1 MLSMRIHPT
10 MRRAA
15 RFGIVAAIA
24 ASALLMP
31 TVSASAKTLDLVG
44 TIDCGVRSGKR
55 CEFGDKLI
63 LHTKDISGVEQ
74 AVELDV
80 SWIKKEDLEG
90 LEQDDYLR
98 FEVEEK
104 PGGGYQVL
112 RIVSPDERT
121 QQEEEDDSE
130 NDYDEEEP
138 R

>member
-1 MLSMRIHPT
+1 MRAMIVS
-10 MRRAA
+10 A
-15 RFGIVAAIA
+15 VAASI
-24 ASALLMP
+24 LLVP
-31 TVSASAKTLDLVG
+31 ATGASAKTLDLTG

-55 CEFGDKLI
+55 CEFGSKLI

-112 RIVSPDERT
+112 RIVSPDET
-121 QQEEEDDSE
+121 VDSEEEDDSE

-138 R
+138 D